1 MPNRTERG
9 GCGATGRRGDRFAA
23 RDGEWQSVSRRDS
36 EAGGARE
43 PEPVES
49 LPGTPVVP
57 APPAW
62 LASENAP
69 LKGKAIAGMANRSV
83 RNESKAAA
91 LGSEGAAAQRT
102 SRCAGDDPDDV

>member
-1 MPNRTERG
+1 
-9 GCGATGRRGDRFAA
+9 
-23 RDGEWQSVSRRDS
+23 
-36 EAGGARE
+36 
-43 PEPVES
+43 
-49 LPGTPVVP
+49 
-57 APPAW
+57 

-69 LKGKAIAGMANRSV
+69 LKGKAIAGMANQSV

>member
-1 MPNRTERG
+1 MLCDGTARG
-9 GCGATGRRGDRFAA
+9 PLRSTGRRVAECLATGQRG
-23 RDGEWQSVSRRDS
+23 R
-36 EAGGARE
+36 GGARE

>member
-1 MPNRTERG
+1 MR
-9 GCGATGRRGDRFAA
+9 
-23 RDGEWQSVSRRDS
+23 RDGEGTASRHGTASGRVSRDGTARP
-36 EAGGARE
+36 GGARE

-69 LKGKAIAGMANRSV
+69 LKGKAIAGMANQSV

-91 LGSEGAAAQRT
+91 LGSERAAAQRT